1 MRNIHLIII
10 LTIIVSGCSTLRDS
24 SPEQSNNTLPTPTP
38 TLEEAPKASQL
49 SKNDSKE
56 ISSKTISSKAI
67 NKGPK
72 PQAKIKLDTS
82 RAGST
87 ANTEIPLEN
96 AYPHKTDKPRFTVIE
111 KDKDKQFT
119 NEKELNIQQLL
130 FDRVTSGYQIKLS
143 KHSKVKE
150 FRKFYLNNID
160 YIEKVL
166 ERSRPYLFFIVEELD
181 KRGLPMELALLPAI
195 ESAYLTN
202 ATSKSNAAGLWQFIP
217 ATGRYFGLKQN
228 WWSDQRRDVIL
239 STQSAL
245 DYLKELNIEFN
256 GDWYLSI
263 AAYNGGRG
271 TIANAIKHN
280 KRQGKPTDYFSL
292 KLSQE
297 TSNYVPKLIALADVV
312 RHAHIYNLNVPEIPN
327 YPFFTKIETS
337 GQIDMTRLVEKA
349 ALNKDIF
356 YQLNAGFKRWAS
368 SPEGPH
374 RIIVPLDS
382 SEIVE
387 KYLASQP
394 TKLNIRWHNHKLK
407 RGDTLYGL
415 AREYKVS
422 IKAIKTINKM
432 KSSRLR
438 AGRTILIPLRSA

>member
-1 MRNIHLIII
+1 MRNIHLFII
-10 LTIIVSGCSTLRDS
+10 LTIFVSGCSTLRDS
-24 SPEQSNNTLPTPTP
+24 SPEQSKSTPPTP
-38 TLEEAPKASQL
+38 TLEESPNQSQP
-49 SKNDSKE
+49 SRKDSKE
-56 ISSKTISSKAI
+56 ISS
-67 NKGPK
+67 
-72 PQAKIKLDTS
+72 QATNEKQQAQEKIKLDTS
-82 RAGST
+82 KAGST

-96 AYPHKTDKPRFTVIE
+96 AYPHQTDKPRFAVIE
-111 KDKDKQFT
+111 QDKQ
-119 NEKELNIQQLL
+119 KQASSDKKPDVQQLL
-130 FDRVTSGYQIKLS
+130 FDRVISGYQIELN
-143 KHSKVKE
+143 KHPKIKK

-160 YIEKVL
+160 YVERVL
-166 ERSRPYLFFIVEELD
+166 ERSRPYLFFIVEEIN

-202 ATSKSNAAGLWQFIP
+202 ATSRSNAAGLWQFIP

-280 KRQGKPTDYFSL
+280 KRRGKPTDYFSL

-312 RHAHIYNLNVPEIPN
+312 RHAHLYNLNVPEIPN
-327 YPFFTKIETS
+327 NPFFAKIETP
-337 GQIDMTRLVEKA
+337 GQIDMARLINKTS
-349 ALNKDIF
+349 LNKDIF

-374 RIIVPLDS
+374 RVIVPIDS
-382 SEIVE
+382 SKNVKE
-387 KYLASQP
+387 YLASQP
-394 TKLNIRWHNHKLK
+394 AKPNIRWRNHKLK

-422 IKAIKTINKM
+422 IQAIKTINNL

-438 AGRTILIPLRSA
+438 AGKTILIPLRSA